1 MEGCTMKTLLRI
13 LGVLLALSGG
23 QAFAQELAGTW
34 QGKLAVDKTT
44 SMTIRFTFAK
54 EQGGKYTALLNS
66 PDNAAVKDVRASA
79 VSWTSGAL
87 KVDVPSLSGAYS
99 GTYEEGRFEGQWTQ
113 QGSTLPLVL
122 SRYEQPQLSK
132 ADAETLI
139 GTWHG
144 KPAPPASALTFVY
157 RFKQDSKGGL
167 QGSLSVPEQGGTE
180 LPMSD
185 ITFANNKL
193 TFKVPAVQGE
203 YTATHANGVLTG
215 YWKQAAS
222 QLPPPGL
229 AVSLKKGDYAPAV
242 HALKLSP
249 EAFAD
254 LNGVWRG
261 KLGPISLTM
270 RFEITPNGQTI
281 VGFIDSPDQAAMGI
295 PITEATFERRKLTIK
310 VASVMAEY
318 TGTLSGKAIAG
329 KWKQAGMENPLTL
342 TKQ

>member
-1 MEGCTMKTLLRI
+1 MEGCTMKTIWRI

-23 QAFAQELAGTW
+23 QAVAQELAGTW
-34 QGKLAVDKTT
+34 QGKLAIDKTT

-54 EQGGKYTALLNS
+54 QATGKYTALLSS
-66 PDNAAVKDVRASA
+66 PDNAAVKDVPATA
-79 VSWTSGAL
+79 VSFSAGAL
-87 KVDVPSLSGAYS
+87 KVDVASLSGAYNGS
-99 GTYEEGRFEGQWTQ
+99 YKDGRFEGQWTQ

-122 SRYEQPQLSK
+122 SPYELPQLSR
-132 ADAETLI
+132 ADAETLT
-139 GTWHG
+139 GTWSG

-157 RFKQDSKGGL
+157 KFSQDGKGGL
-167 QGSLSVPEQGGTE
+167 RGSLSVPEQGGAE

-185 ITFANNKL
+185 IVFANNKL

-215 YWKQAAS
+215 HWTQAAMP
-222 QLPPPGL
+222 LPPPGL
-229 AVSLKKGDYAPAV
+229 PVSLKKGDYVATV

-261 KLGPISLTM
+261 KLGPLTLSM
-270 RFEITPNGQTI
+270 RFEVTPNGQAI
-281 VGFIDSPDQAAMGI
+281 VGFIDSPDQQAMGI
-295 PITEATFERRKLTIK
+295 PITEATYEAGKLAMK
-310 VASVMAEY
+310 VGSVMAEY
-318 TGTLSGKAIAG
+318 TGKRSGKTIAG
-329 KWKQAGMENPLTL
+329 TWKQAGMENPLTL